1 MISANQERSKK
12 MVRANNAY
20 QVYPMCMDY
29 YEKENV
35 AIFALNSREI
45 QFHKLKKTGV
55 RRKFNHIQS
64 LCVHS
69 MITKM
74 STGLNCDTESQT
86 QDSSKRDIFLLCL
99 GVQSNQALKSEV
111 VVFELD
117 PKLDFEV
124 LRSFRFTWPQ
134 EQITAI
140 HYHAGCGLIVASFIG
155 YMQIFD
161 AKNVNHSIW
170 SNG

>member
-1 MISANQERSKK
+1 
-12 MVRANNAY
+12 
-20 QVYPMCMDY
+20 
-29 YEKENV
+29 
-35 AIFALNSREI
+35 
-45 QFHKLKKTGV
+45 
-55 RRKFNHIQS
+55 
-64 LCVHS
+64 

-74 STGLNCDTESQT
+74 STGLNCEAESQT
-86 QDSSKRDIFLLCL
+86 GDSSKRKIFLLCL

-111 VVFELD
+111 VVYELD

-140 HYHAGCGLIVASFIG
+140 HYNAGCGLIVASFIG

-170 SNG
+170 SNGQKSKSTSNKSAGSRSIGCIAYSEDLDIIAYSGVQGKIYVLDQ

>member
-1 MISANQERSKK
+1 

-99 GVQSNQALKSEV
+99 GVQSN
-111 VVFELD
+111 
-117 PKLDFEV
+117 
-124 LRSFRFTWPQ
+124 
-134 EQITAI
+134 
-140 HYHAGCGLIVASFIG
+140 
-155 YMQIFD
+155 
-161 AKNVNHSIW
+161 
-170 SNG
+170 